1 MTLSIITFLEKHLL
15 SCPWKKTGIDCMGCG
30 MQRSLIHL
38 LKGEFVEAFYM
49 YPPIYTIIIMFLYLG
64 LHLKFQF
71 KMGHKVLLS
80 LFILNILITFVN
92 YCIKYIF

>member
-1 MTLSIITFLEKHLL
+1 MTLSIISFLEKHLL
-15 SCPWKKTGIDCMGCG
+15 SCPWKKMGIDCMGCG

-38 LKGEFVEAFYM
+38 LKGEFIEGFYM
-49 YPPIYTIIIMFLYLG
+49 YPPIYTIIIMFVYLG

-71 KMGHKVLLS
+71 KIGHKILLG

-92 YCIKYIF
+92 YCIKYAF